1 VSQLPRP
8 ATGGERD
15 LTRLLAH
22 ASPRVQPG
30 EWVFVVTTPAALDSL
45 APIGT
50 FCETEGLTA
59 ICPRERA
66 DACGL
71 GYDGVFR
78 QITMTIHS
86 SLHAVGFLAALS
98 RALAVAGIPC
108 NVVSAAHH
116 DHLFVPA
123 ARIDEA
129 LRALQS
135 PLGP

>member
-1 VSQLPRP
+1 
-8 ATGGERD
+8 
-15 LTRLLAH
+15 
-22 ASPRVQPG
+22 
-30 EWVFVVTTPAALDSL
+30 VFVVTGPAALASL

-50 FCETEGLTA
+50 FVEPEGLTA

-78 QITMTIHS
+78 QITLTIHS

-98 RALAVAGIPC
+98 RALADAGIPC

-123 ARIDEA
+123 DCLDEA
-129 LRALQS
+129 LRALHTVS
-135 PLGP
+135 RG